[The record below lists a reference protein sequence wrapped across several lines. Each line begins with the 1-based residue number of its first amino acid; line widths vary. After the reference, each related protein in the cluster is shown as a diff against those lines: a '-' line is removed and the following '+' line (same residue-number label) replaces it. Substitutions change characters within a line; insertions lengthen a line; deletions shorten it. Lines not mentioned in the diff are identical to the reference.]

1 MKDKTQEAASKLLE
15 LIGIESS
22 VDVEETD
29 DSINVTVNT
38 EDTGLLIGR
47 HGETISALELV
58 LNQIV
63 NREQTEWKR
72 VVVDTGGYKQKQEEK
87 LRELALNTAQK
98 VKETGTPYSLYDLT
112 SSQRSIIHTILSE
125 DLEIITESEGE
136 GRERKLVVS
145 LRS

>member
-112 SSQRSIIHTILSE
+112 SSQRRIIHTILSE